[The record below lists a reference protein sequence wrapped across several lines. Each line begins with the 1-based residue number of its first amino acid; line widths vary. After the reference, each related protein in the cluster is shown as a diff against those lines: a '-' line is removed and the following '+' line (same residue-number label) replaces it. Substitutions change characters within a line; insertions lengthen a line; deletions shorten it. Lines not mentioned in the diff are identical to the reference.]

1 MLRELGLV
9 DGGRLDR
16 FMGAYFEGRNQLWSS
31 AWVALSTEAW
41 LRARYAMSLTSV
53 DGGPCMVALADTL
66 LGRSQAVGDHALRL
80 GDVGDLVRGSLARRR
95 LSDGPMTSVCRR
107 R

>member
-16 FMGAYFEGRNQLWSS
+16 FMDAYFDGDNGLWFS

-41 LRARYAMSLTSV
+41 LRARSAMSFPSV
-53 DGGPCMVALADTL
+53 EQEAA
-66 LGRSQAVGDHALRL
+66 A
-80 GDVGDLVRGSLARRR
+80 
-95 LSDGPMTSVCRR
+95 
-107 R
+107 